1 MDRVAGQLGI
11 GNMTLHAFD
20 GEFAT
25 QCASAT
31 VFHHVP
37 DAMDCRGL
45 THNAPIDFFISCL
58 EPLHHFHCAIHRGS
72 FFIAGQ
78 QESDGKARLCLLS

>member
-1 MDRVAGQLGI
+1 MDGVAGQLRI

-37 DAMDCRGL
+37 DAMDRSGL
-45 THNAPIDFFISCL
+45 THNAPINFFISRF
-58 EPLHHFHCAIHRGS
+58 EPLHDFHCAVHRGT

-78 QESDGKARLCLLS
+78 QESDGKARMCLLS